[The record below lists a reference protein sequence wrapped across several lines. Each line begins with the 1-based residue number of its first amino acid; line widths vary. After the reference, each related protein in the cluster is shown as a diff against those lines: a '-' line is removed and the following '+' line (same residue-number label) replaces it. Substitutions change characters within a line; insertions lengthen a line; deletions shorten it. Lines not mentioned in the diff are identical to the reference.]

1 MREWAEYEFI
11 LPDGSCRY
19 EMIDL
24 AARAR
29 PQVWSFKRMHDA
41 AIVWPVEQAEQHAIY
56 RAKRIRQLQQAHARG
71 AASAGQVQSNT
82 AA

>member
-24 AARAR
+24 TARAR
-29 PQVWSFKRMHDA
+29 PQVWGFKRMHGA
-41 AIVWPVEQAEQHAIY
+41 VLVWPVDRAEQHAAY
-56 RAKRIRQLQQAHARG
+56 RAKRIRQLQQAHARAAAG
-71 AASAGQVQSNT
+71 AARAQSISAT
-82 AA
+82 